1 MLFHLVLAEVPF
13 VTCYLLLLQD
23 WFLSLCKILSF
34 ILKNSNNNITIIN
47 LLDLFYFFLKK
58 ERKKRSI
65 LLILAAQVTRVGPV

>member
-1 MLFHLVLAEVPF
+1 MLFHLVLAEVSF

-23 WFLSLCKILSF
+23 WFPSLCKILSF

-58 ERKKRSI
+58 EKEKKDLFYLFWLRK
-65 LLILAAQVTRVGPV
+65 

>member
-47 LLDLFYFFLKK
+47 LLDPFYFFLKK
-58 ERKKRSI
+58 EKEKKDLFYLFWLRK
-65 LLILAAQVTRVGPV
+65 